1 MDMSD
6 DTGKRQWFRNAHLGM
21 FVHWGIY
28 SAIGRGEW
36 VLNRERI
43 PLEEYRGFA
52 DQFTGSEFDADTWAE
67 LAESAEMRYLIFTAK
82 HHDGF
87 AMWDTQTTDFNS
99 TRLGPKR
106 DVVAE
111 LLEAFGKRG
120 LKVGFFFSLADWMH
134 PAYPTP
140 YATDWP
146 SEWNR
151 DEDRLEIL
159 DYSKAQL
166 RELTQN
172 YGPVDVMWFDGAA
185 PGSTAELWESQSL
198 LDLCYASN
206 PDMLV
211 NNRLFLP
218 GDFDALELHMNF
230 ADEGRPAETD
240 YPLNDSWAWNPDD
253 THYKAPWQV
262 WQRLLQSNGKGAN
275 LLLNMAPDGQ
285 GRVPVQEQDLLRSL
299 GRRIRRTGYH
309 ANINGYGPENTTLA
323 WMQGGMYTSTHNR
336 LYVHLFLRHGDRADI
351 GAVANRVKRVT
362 LVEERRVLP
371 FEQEENGRIRV
382 TGLGEVDRDEMG
394 WCLELE
400 LEGEPR
406 SFGCGHA
413 DLNF

>member
-1 MDMSD
+1 MQVSE
-6 DTGKRQWFRNAHLGM
+6 KSKKLQWFREAHLGL

-43 PLEEYRGFA
+43 PLEEYRELA
-52 DQFTGSEFDADTWAE
+52 DQFTASEFDADAWAE
-67 LAESAEMRYLIFTAK
+67 LADAAEMRYLIFTAK

-87 AMWDTQTTDFNS
+87 AMWETRTTGFNS
-99 TRLGPKR
+99 VAMGPKR

-111 LLEAFGKRG
+111 LVEAFRKRG

-146 SEWNR
+146 SEWNQ
-151 DEDRLEIL
+151 ESDRLELL
-159 DYSKAQL
+159 DYNRAQL
-166 RELTQN
+166 HELTHN
-172 YGPVDVMWFDGAA
+172 YGAIDVMWFDGAA
-185 PGSTAELWESQSL
+185 PGSTAEGWDSRGL

-230 ADEGRPAETD
+230 ADQGRPAETD

-253 THYKAPWQV
+253 THYKAPWQL

-275 LLLNMAPDGQ
+275 LLLNMAPNGE
-285 GRVPVQEQDLLRSL
+285 GKVPKPEQELLRNL
-299 GRRIRRTGYH
+299 GSRIRRLNYH
-309 ANINGYGPENTTLA
+309 QTAHGYGPENTSLP
-323 WMQGGMYTSTHNR
+323 WMQGGMMTSQGHH
-336 LYVHLFLRHGDRADI
+336 LYVHLFLRHEDRADI
-351 GAVANRVKRVT
+351 GGVANRVKRVR
-362 LVEERRVLP
+362 LLDDGRELP
-371 FEQEENGRIRV
+371 FAQEAGGRIRV
-382 TGLGEVDRDEMG
+382 WGLSQCPRDDMG

-406 SFGCGHA
+406 SFGCGHM